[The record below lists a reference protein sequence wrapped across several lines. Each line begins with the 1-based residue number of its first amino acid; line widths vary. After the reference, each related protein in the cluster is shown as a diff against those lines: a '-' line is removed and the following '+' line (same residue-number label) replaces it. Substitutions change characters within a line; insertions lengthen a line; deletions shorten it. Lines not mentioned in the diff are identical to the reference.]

1 MRARSAFFAGVGSA
15 AIVAIGWQAGVGTL
29 VSDLPQSQAS
39 ASGTT
44 SGTTSSSAATPAPSA
59 SSSTATDSSTS
70 TDATT
75 TPSQSTTTTTGAADG
90 TYDGSVVGTR
100 YGNGQVQVV
109 ISGGKITDV
118 IVLQRQQNDRKSEQ
132 ISAQATPMLREEVLA
147 AQSAKVSNIG
157 GATYTS
163 QSYLQSLQSALDA
176 AGFTG

>member
-1 MRARSAFFAGVGSA
+1 MRARSAFFAGMGSA

-29 VSDLPQSQAS
+29 VSALPQSQAS

-44 SGTTSSSAATPAPSA
+44 SNASSQTASTPPPSASADTGSSADSSATSSSQATP
-59 SSSTATDSSTS
+59 
-70 TDATT
+70 
-75 TPSQSTTTTTGAADG
+75 GAVDG
-90 TYDGSVVGTR
+90 TCDGAVIGTR
-100 YGNGQVQVV
+100 YGNSQVQVV
-109 ISGGKITDV
+109 IAGGQISDV
-118 IVLQRQQNDRKSEQ
+118 VVLQRQQDDRKSEQ
-132 ISAQATPMLREEVLA
+132 ISARAVPMLREEVLA